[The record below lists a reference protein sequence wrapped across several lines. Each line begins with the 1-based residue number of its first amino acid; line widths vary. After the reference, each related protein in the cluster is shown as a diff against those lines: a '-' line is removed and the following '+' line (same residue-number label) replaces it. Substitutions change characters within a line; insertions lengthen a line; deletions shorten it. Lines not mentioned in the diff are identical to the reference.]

1 MAAVAASQGGFAM
14 RLAVATLC
22 ALLAIGA
29 PPVFPEDLRDAFLD
43 VAKRELG
50 SARIADAP
58 AVVGKRSPIGPQ
70 LYRMV
75 VDSVVLVIT
84 KESMG
89 SGVVVS
95 PKGHILTNWHV
106 AGEREAVGVVAR
118 SPELLK
124 GIGQLR
130 RENVT
135 LARVLAT
142 DARRDLALLFIPT
155 IPVGLRYVSLG
166 DAGGVEVGQDV
177 YAIGHPKG
185 LLWSY
190 TEGVVSQIRPDFQWA
205 FREGTTH
212 QATVIQ
218 TQTPMHPG
226 SSGGALFDGDGK
238 VVGITSGQQDP
249 TLNLA
254 IAVSEVRDW
263 IQSLVRR

>member
-1 MAAVAASQGGFAM
+1 MRVVAGMMCLLIVAVQ
-14 RLAVATLC
+14 
-22 ALLAIGA
+22 
-29 PPVFPEDLRDAFLD
+29 PVYGQDLRDTFLD
-43 VAKRELG
+43 VAKRGLG
-50 SARIADAP
+50 SARIAEAP
-58 AVVGKRSPIGPQ
+58 VVAGKRSPIGPQ
-70 LYRMV
+70 LYRRV
-75 VDSVVLVIT
+75 VDSVVLVVT
-84 KESMG
+84 KESIG

-95 PKGHILTNWHV
+95 AKGHILTNWHV
-106 AGEREAVGVVAR
+106 AGENEVVGVVAR
-118 SPELLK
+118 SQELLK

-130 RENVT
+130 REHVT

-142 DARRDLALLFIPT
+142 DLRRDLALLFVTT
-155 IPVGLRYVSLG
+155 IPAGLRYVPL
-166 DAGGVEVGQDV
+166 AEPGGVEVGQDV

-185 LLWSY
+185 FLWSY
-190 TEGVVSQIRPDFQWA
+190 TEGVVSQIRPDFQWK

-226 SSGGALFDGDGK
+226 SSGGALFDGDGR

-263 IQSLVRR
+263 IQNLARR

>member
-1 MAAVAASQGGFAM
+1 M

-22 ALLAIGA
+22 ALLTVGA
-29 PPVFPEDLRDAFLD
+29 QAVFAQDLRDTFLD
-43 VAKRELG
+43 AAKRELG
-50 SARIADAP
+50 NARIADAP
-58 AVVGKRSPIGPQ
+58 VVIGKRSPIGPQ
-70 LYRMV
+70 LYRRV

-84 KESMG
+84 RESMG

-106 AGEREAVGVVAR
+106 AGDREIVGVVAR
-118 SPELLK
+118 TPELLK

-130 RENVT
+130 REHVT
-135 LARVLAT
+135 LAQVLAT
-142 DARRDLALLFIPT
+142 DPRRDLALLLVRAIP
-155 IPVGLRYVSLG
+155 PGLRYVPLG
-166 DAGGVEVGQDV
+166 EAGGVEVGQDV
-177 YAIGHPKG
+177 HAIGHPKG

-190 TEGVVSQIRPDFQWA
+190 TEGVVSQIRPDFEWSY
-205 FREGTTH
+205 RLGVTH

-226 SSGGALFDGDGK
+226 SSGGALFDGDGR
-238 VVGITSGQQDP
+238 VVGITSGQRDP

-263 IQSLVRR
+263 VQSLSRR

>member
-1 MAAVAASQGGFAM
+1 MRVVGGI
-14 RLAVATLC
+14 LC
-22 ALLAIGA
+22 LLLSLA
-29 PPVFPEDLRDAFLD
+29 PPVFGQDLRDTFLD
-43 VAKRELG
+43 VARRELG
-50 SARIADAP
+50 KARIAEAP
-58 AVVGKRSPIGPQ
+58 VGIGKRSPIGPQ
-70 LYRMV
+70 LYRRV
-75 VDSVVLVIT
+75 VDSVILVVT
-84 KESMG
+84 KESIG

-95 PKGHILTNWHV
+95 AKGHILTNWHV
-106 AGEREAVGVVAR
+106 AGEYEVVGVVAR
-118 SPELLK
+118 SQELLK

-130 RENVT
+130 REHVT

-142 DARRDLALLFIPT
+142 DLRRDLALLLVTT
-155 IPVGLRYVSLG
+155 IPAGLRYVPL
-166 DAGGVEVGQDV
+166 AEPGGVEVGQDV

-190 TEGVVSQIRPDFQWA
+190 TEGVVSQIRPDYQWK
-205 FREGTTH
+205 FGEGSLH

-226 SSGGALFDGDGK
+226 SSGGALFDGDGR

-263 IQSLVRR
+263 IQNLARR

>member
-1 MAAVAASQGGFAM
+1 MRVVVGMMCLVLVAV
-14 RLAVATLC
+14 
-22 ALLAIGA
+22 
-29 PPVFPEDLRDAFLD
+29 PPVFGQDLRNTFLD

-50 SARIADAP
+50 KARIADAP
-58 AVVGKRSPIGPQ
+58 VVVGKRSPIGPQ
-70 LYRMV
+70 LYRRV
-75 VDSVVLVIT
+75 VDSVVLVVT
-84 KESMG
+84 KEAIG

-95 PKGHILTNWHV
+95 AKGHILTNWHV
-106 AGEREAVGVVAR
+106 AGENEVVGVVAR
-118 SPELLK
+118 SQELLK

-130 RENVT
+130 REHVT

-142 DARRDLALLFIPT
+142 DLRRDLALLFVTPIPA
-155 IPVGLRYVSLG
+155 GLRYVPL
-166 DAGGVEVGQDV
+166 AEPGGVEVGQDV

-190 TEGVVSQIRPDFQWA
+190 TEGVVSQIRPDFQWK

-226 SSGGALFDGDGK
+226 SSGGALFDGDGR

-263 IQSLVRR
+263 IQNLARR